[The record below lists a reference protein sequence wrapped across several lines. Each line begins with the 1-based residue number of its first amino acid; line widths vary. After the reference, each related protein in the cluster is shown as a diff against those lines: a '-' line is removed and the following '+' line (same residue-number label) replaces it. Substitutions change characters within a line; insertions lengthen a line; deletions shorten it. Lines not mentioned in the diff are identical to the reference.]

1 MAVTL
6 LGFFG
11 GMWDIEVKVYL
22 IGYLDRREYR
32 IFRSDKRYIELQN
45 RESKSLD
52 VAFNIAGVE
61 RIRSEILRLRS
72 MLEAI

>member
-61 RIRSEILRLRS
+61 RVRSEIFRLRS